1 MEHVTG
7 TMKVVND
14 YVDDIVS
21 GRVTACKSIIGACK
35 RHLDDLEKQ
44 NTEDFPYYFDESHAD
59 KMVRFFPAMVKHSI
73 GIHEGSSFELLP
85 WQAFVVAS
93 IFGWKKVENGARRFN
108 KAYISVARK
117 NGKSSLAAAICH
129 LCAGFDV
136 NPTTGKPEGVAQV
149 VIAATKKEQ
158 ADAVTMAE
166 CVRMRDSSPNMKERS
181 DYKNRILAYQHNGGT
196 IRTVGSDRPFDGLNP
211 SLVIIDELHAFRD
224 QGKQVE
230 FLDTMKTGS
239 GARLQPLY
247 IVTTTAGTTSST
259 IWLQEYRY
267 ATMVARGEF
276 NDESY
281 FSMSYELDEDDDAMD
296 ESLWIKA
303 NPCLGVTVKTEFLEE
318 QARPARSGSSDALRR
333 FERYHGNRVVSST
346 AGAFNMDQ
354 WKSCSVEFIDKSAW
368 SRNAVCV
375 GAGVDLGGRNDL
387 AAWALVAK
395 HDTGQVGKDGQP
407 EYIYEGFARA
417 YISPNCPRDLTKEP
431 FPDFIASGDLVVTEN
446 PISALESDLLREAQA
461 VGGYELA
468 FDPYQAQRTSE
479 FFCENGMLPV
489 IMPQT
494 CAHFNAPIEEIRAC
508 IRDGRLRHDGG
519 KLLQWCVGNAVVVE
533 DKQNRLMMNKKE
545 SSEKIDPLVAFTM
558 AFSRAMN
565 GTGRGD
571 FFLVY

>member
-1 MEHVTG
+1 MEPVTA
-7 TMKVVND
+7 TQDIVTK
-14 YVDDIVS
+14 YVDDVLSGKIV
-21 GRVTACKSIIGACK
+21 ACKSIIGACQ
-35 RHLDDLEKQ
+35 RHVDDLAKQ
-44 NTEDFPYYFDESHAD
+44 NTDDFPYYYDESHAD
-59 KMVRFFPAMVKHSI
+59 RIVRFFPAMVQHSI
-73 GIHEGSSFELLP
+73 GLHEGKPFTLMP
-85 WQAFVVAS
+85 WQAFAIAS
-93 IFGWKKVENGARRFN
+93 IFGWKKVSNGARRFN

-117 NGKSSLAAAICH
+117 NGKSSMAAAICH

-166 CVRMRDSSPNMKERS
+166 CIRMRDSSPNMKSRS
-181 DYKNRILAYQHNGGT
+181 THKNRVLSYNHNGGT

-211 SLVIIDELHAFRD
+211 SLVVIDELHAFRD

-239 GARLQPLY
+239 GARIQPIY

-259 IWLQEYRY
+259 IWLSEYRY
-267 ATMVARGEF
+267 ATQVARGEF
-276 NDESY
+276 HDDSY
-281 FSMSYELDEDDDAMD
+281 FSLSYELDEDDDALD
-296 ESLWIKA
+296 ESLWQKA
-303 NPCLGVTVKTEFLEE
+303 NPCLGVTVSTEFLNE
-318 QARPARSGSSDALRR
+318 QARPAQSGSSDALRR

-346 AGAFNMDQ
+346 SGAFNMDHWRQ
-354 WKSCSVEFIDKSAW
+354 CSVESLGLDHW
-368 SRNAVCV
+368 RDAVCV
-375 GAGVDLGGRNDL
+375 GSGVDLGGRNDL
-387 AAWALVAK
+387 AAWAMVAK
-395 HDTGQVGKDGQP
+395 FDSGRTGSDGQP

-417 YISPNCPRDLTKEP
+417 YVSPESPRDLTAEP
-431 FPDFIASGDLVVTEN
+431 FPEFIQAGDLVITEN
-446 PISALESDLLREAQA
+446 PISALESDLLRQAQD
-461 VGGYELA
+461 VGAYELA

-479 FFCENGMLPV
+479 FFRENGMLPV

-508 IRDGRLRHDGG
+508 IRDMRLRHDGG
-519 KLLQWCVGNAVVVE
+519 KLLQWCVGNAVVIE